1 VAIEWNGVQREKF
14 RIILQEFYI
23 DYAELKMFV
32 SEKLDANLPEITGER
47 KLDLVIFE
55 LLEWA
60 SSPKGTGLNEL
71 LSKFCEGNNRTRISI
86 LAELK
91 CQPLIP
97 ISVKVPE
104 EEWGNL
110 FRMFDTSDSAYMQI
124 AFREAF
130 KAVYDKNFLEI
141 CPDHPPMNS
150 LGEIQYLLTR
160 YDNPILAVRF
170 VERAIAQFRLSSEF
184 QDYDFSALEEWR
196 DRITE
201 QFHVPPVAPIPN
213 QTANRHAY
221 LLVALEESGSDVT
234 VHPELRITGIENPVR
249 FTASLPKTSISIDR
263 VADWISKWIH
273 EAEEFIATDIC
284 DNAKVTL
291 EVFLPANYLEEDIAT
306 IAISTRMKSFTPS
319 R

>member
-1 VAIEWNGVQREKF
+1 VAIEWNGVQRKKF
-14 RIILQEFYI
+14 RLILQEFYI
-23 DYAELKMFV
+23 NYAALEIFV
-32 SEKLDANLPEITGER
+32 SEDLDANLPEIVEYTNF
-47 KLDLVIFE
+47 KTVVFK

-60 SSPKGTGLNEL
+60 ESKGYGLDEL
-71 LSKFCEGNNRTRISI
+71 LSKFCEVNDRCETSI

-91 CQPLIP
+91 CQPLITVP
-97 ISVKVPE
+97 VKVPKE
-104 EEWGNL
+104 AWENL
-110 FRMFDTSDSAYMQI
+110 FRMFDMSDSAYMQI

-130 KAVYDKNFLEI
+130 KAVYDRNFLEI
-141 CPDHPPMNS
+141 CPDHPPINS

-160 YDNPILAVRF
+160 YDNPILAVHF
-170 VERAIAQFRLSSEF
+170 VECAIAQFRLSSEF